1 MSPSRAAEFGRAT
14 LQGVDFDEALARLGF
29 VPSSDRAPRG
39 VRAFAA
45 RPNPFLTYTV
55 QAFEDGTALFS
66 WEFAVGEYLATK
78 GIQFGSDE
86 TLNQFMF
93 PRRDDRGPQD
103 AAWLAGAIERAEA
116 QLSSVRFDAPE

>member
-1 MSPSRAAEFGRAT
+1 MEFA
-14 LQGVDFDEALARLGF
+14 EALARYGF
-29 VPSSDRAPRG
+29 GPTPERSPKG
-39 VRAFAA
+39 VRVSIA
-45 RPNPFLTYTV
+45 RPSAHLTYTV

-93 PRRDDRGPQD
+93 PRLDDRGPQD
-103 AAWLAGAIERAEA
+103 PAWLAAAIERAEA
-116 QLSSVRFDAPE
+116 QLASIRFDERQAPEAGRNGGG

>member
-1 MSPSRAAEFGRAT
+1 M
-14 LQGVDFDEALARLGF
+14 DFDEALARLGF
-29 VPSSDRAPRG
+29 APSSDRAPRG
-39 VRAFAA
+39 VRAFVA

-86 TLNQFMF
+86 TLNQFAY
-93 PRRDDRGPQD
+93 PREDVRGPQEP
-103 AAWLAGAIERAEA
+103 AWLAAAIEQAEA
-116 QLSSVRFDAPE
+116 LLADIRFDRPERGAD

>member
-1 MSPSRAAEFGRAT
+1 
-14 LQGVDFDEALARLGF
+14 VDFEEALARLGF
-29 VPSSDRAPRG
+29 GPASDRAPRG
-39 VRAFAA
+39 VRVYVAQ
-45 RPNPFLTYTV
+45 PNPYLTYTV

-93 PRRDDRGPQD
+93 PRHDDRGPQEG
-103 AAWLAGAIERAEA
+103 AWVADAIERAETHLA
-116 QLSSVRFDAPE
+116 SIRFHAPE

>member
-1 MSPSRAAEFGRAT
+1 VEFG
-14 LQGVDFDEALARLGF
+14 EALARLGYR
-29 VPSSDRAPRG
+29 PTSERAPRG
-39 VRAFAA
+39 VRVFVAQ
-45 RPNPFLTYTV
+45 PNPYLTYTV

-93 PRRDDRGPQD
+93 PRSDDRGAQD
-103 AAWLAGAIERAEA
+103 GAWLAGAIERAEG
-116 QLSSVRFDAPE
+116 LLGSIRFDAP